1 MDGFLKKCAERER
14 YGAWSQE
21 EACWSSV
28 RLGDTGATCAT
39 PPCMTTTRVSGLRS
53 PVHSPVPSQLGP
65 STGSGL
71 VLERNWKC

>member
-28 RLGDTGATCAT
+28 RLRGHGGNLRHPSLHDNHPREWPVESSPQPCPLPTGTQHRVWTCT
-39 PPCMTTTRVSGLRS
+39 
-53 PVHSPVPSQLGP
+53 
-65 STGSGL
+65 
-71 VLERNWKC
+71 